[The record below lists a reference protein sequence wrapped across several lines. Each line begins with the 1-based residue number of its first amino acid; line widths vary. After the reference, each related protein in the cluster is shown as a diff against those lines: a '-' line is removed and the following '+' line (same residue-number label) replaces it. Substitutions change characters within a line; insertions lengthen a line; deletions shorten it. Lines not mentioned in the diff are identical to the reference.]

1 MTAISAQTVADI
13 FGDVQQD
20 ADKGGGIGLGGRYIT
35 NSNSVTAFA
44 EISGVKANNTSA
56 NYEGEMVFK
65 TRVNGGNLTERM
77 RIDGSGNVGI
87 GTASPSWGIE
97 TGNFRGTD
105 SPPSFN
111 GTGDGLAVD
120 VYNGGNP
127 YPRYISFG
135 ALGSS
140 TATAQFDFYADA
152 GSSMVKSLS
161 IKHDAVIVNEN
172 SADVDFRVESDAN
185 THAFF
190 VQGSS
195 GKVGIGTSDPSNRML
210 KILQSSGDGSAEIST
225 NDSSNAFLK
234 FGTDSDGTERGGF
247 VGIDYSDQVLRL
259 NYGSGFDGTNNGLA
273 IGASSATFAG
283 QVSIAT
289 SATYG
294 QATIGG
300 SGEVLSLRSSSG
312 ASELHFY
319 EGGTTR
325 AVISTLNGSD
335 GLSLKSGTTER
346 MTIDSSGNVTVNS
359 GSAIQFGDSSYK
371 IIGSTAGNYLRF
383 YTESTQ
389 ALQIDDSQKATF
401 AGNVKITKAESS
413 ASEFISA
420 LEINR
425 DYGSATGTD
434 LLTGMIFTDDNSVQ
448 AGIFTNRYNSAANY
462 NSRLQFYVNNSSS
475 SMTPQ
480 TALGDPAL
488 TINESKNAIF
498 AGEIIYSS
506 TANKLRTSTSDGSDN
521 ASIIIDSTGGGG
533 SSTRG
538 AYIALYGNEHAND
551 GIIDIQTGNE
561 TASQINFRTGGGTAR
576 MVIDANS
583 RISLSNN
590 DSGAGNT
597 IFGYNAGNAITTGHN
612 NVVMGNNALLNSQ
625 DIGFAVAIGNSTMA
639 SGTMTADADGTVAVG
654 HSSLTNLTSGAGNTA
669 VGFES
674 LKLNTTGDNNTAVGY
689 QSLNSAGT
697 SQNNVAVGYLALE
710 ELTFNGNSYNTA
722 VGVNSGQELTT
733 GIKNVFLGAF
743 SGATTTDVDNSVMIG
758 YNAGGAVMTSDADGT
773 VAIGAFSL
781 DALTSGGKNV
791 ALGYLT
797 GSQITTG
804 DSNIAIGHQAM
815 DEISTGD
822 RNIAIGHNAIGNAQ
836 GGANSGGSKDN
847 IAIGFQ
853 SQGGGWSDVECLK
866 NTSIGSYSLD
876 GALNG
881 ALQNTAI
888 GYASLGAVTQGDNNV
903 AVGME
908 AGDNITTGTKN
919 VTIGQQARTSAVG
932 GNNQIV
938 IGATTT
944 GVADNSVTLGNADVT
959 AVYMA
964 QDSGASIFC
973 GDIFSGR
980 ASSGSTGNGHSI
992 RSADSAIFSR
1002 DAGGETVQVCRNAD
1016 NGQFI
1021 QFRADGSIVGDI
1033 KNTGGTVSLTG
1044 FSGCH
1049 ESSSSDTLEVGMVV
1063 STIDAEHSENHAKVE
1078 ISNSAGDKRVYGVVS
1093 DLEGLD
1099 GSNVT
1104 IASVGISSI
1113 KVTGS
1118 CVGGDLLESNGD
1130 GTAKVQSD
1138 DIIRS
1143 KTIGKV
1149 TMGNST
1155 EEVKLVSCV
1164 LYCG

>member
-1 MTAISAQTVADI
+1 
-13 FGDVQQD
+13 
-20 ADKGGGIGLGGRYIT
+20 
-35 NSNSVTAFA
+35 
-44 EISGVKANNTSA
+44 
-56 NYEGEMVFK
+56 
-65 TRVNGGNLTERM
+65 
-77 RIDGSGNVGI
+77 
-87 GTASPSWGIE
+87 
-97 TGNFRGTD
+97 
-105 SPPSFN
+105 
-111 GTGDGLAVD
+111 
-120 VYNGGNP
+120 
-127 YPRYISFG
+127 
-135 ALGSS
+135 
-140 TATAQFDFYADA
+140 
-152 GSSMVKSLS
+152 
-161 IKHDAVIVNEN
+161 
-172 SADVDFRVESDAN
+172 
-185 THAFF
+185 
-190 VQGSS
+190 
-195 GKVGIGTSDPSNRML
+195 
-210 KILQSSGDGSAEIST
+210 
-225 NDSSNAFLK
+225 
-234 FGTDSDGTERGGF
+234 
-247 VGIDYSDQVLRL
+247 
-259 NYGSGFDGTNNGLA
+259 
-273 IGASSATFAG
+273 
-283 QVSIAT
+283 
-289 SATYG
+289 
-294 QATIGG
+294 
-300 SGEVLSLRSSSG
+300 
-312 ASELHFY
+312 
-319 EGGTTR
+319 
-325 AVISTLNGSD
+325 
-335 GLSLKSGTTER
+335 